1 MVKIGSLKLVRG
13 LIHRNLNLPTAL
25 SITNPVSSINTIH
38 VLKDTL
44 FIWKLKKEFREK
56 EFSH

>member
-13 LIHRNLNLPTAL
+13 FIHRNLNLPTAL

-44 FIWKLKKEFREK
+44 FIWKLKKEFWEK
-56 EFSH
+56 KFSH